1 MVKNANK
8 YNSIAFYGEILYNLN
23 DLRKMS
29 KKRGS
34 IMIIMRAKTI
44 KNNKVLYSNN
54 DKSDIIPANTA
65 YLNSR
70 KIL

>member
-1 MVKNANK
+1 
-8 YNSIAFYGEILYNLN
+8 
-23 DLRKMS
+23 
-29 KKRGS
+29 
-34 IMIIMRAKTI
+34 MIIMRAKTI

-65 YLNSR
+65 YLSSR